1 MSHSVKSKL
10 VRNSLVLAISQA
22 IAMYA
27 RAEPPTG
34 PCIVESASDAGLF
47 DNGFK
52 TFRGCLADVEANS
65 VPEAD
70 FTIAFAPALKG
81 STITFD
87 ASNPPNNYA
96 AFSVEIFDADS
107 VGSLTIDGDI
117 NNDGVPDITI
127 DGGNRVD
134 EAGEDVRTLFIN
146 TSISGD
152 ITLDGLI
159 LTGGQ
164 MVEAQSTSY
173 SAAQGTA
180 LFVNGEDA
188 NITLKNSVISG
199 NVSGDNTT
207 EQCNSS
213 NGENSI
219 AYIKSRNA
227 LVSGTTLRDN
237 TGCQGHNTLVVN
249 SKYGRGE
256 NDGRVTLDNVLVDNN
271 QGAGAEV
278 VGRNVRINN
287 SRIER
292 NALGA
297 IIGTASKY
305 NGNASSPAPPT
316 ILISNSSVADNT
328 FGGVFALSYG
338 FLPQVLLEQSSIT
351 GNGNGNAITPGS
363 NKYLPGGLLSVLVG
377 ADFGLRDYEGSA
389 DPADPAVPLLPS
401 SRLQIVNSTISGNTT
416 GPAAVVFGI
425 TLQEE
430 ANVVTDDKYLD
441 VDIRNSTIIGSEPS
455 NDYLPPGVATLGALK
470 YSNSDS
476 SGFRRGSP
484 AGVNKLSVS
493 NSIITGATSGDTVGS
508 SCLAV
513 EKYDLITV
521 PADLNADPQ
530 VQEQTEKYAAIY
542 PAFGR
547 RNIVSNAGNAPSN
560 NVLGSGF
567 IDTGFFLSEDS
578 CGKAVFD
585 TPQDKNAVV
594 IGGKAEGD
602 PDSLAAVLDTEL
614 LRFGGITKVHSL
626 ITGSVAIDAG
636 DNDSATY
643 KPLITIGSVND
654 DSVALT
660 TDQRGFA
667 RPEWPSGVVD
677 IGAYEFTIDVDG
689 DGAAD
694 NEEDAVPGTNGSAQG
709 DGNDDGIADGDQL
722 DVTSRQIVNTGATP
736 IVVGGSNAYSTLTA
750 VDPSNGNNVLQL
762 SNVGWNETSAPTPP
776 DGAAFPLGGLS
787 FTASGLTGIQ
797 ANFELYVPAASGV
810 NTLYKQVGANS
821 TWTEVPST
829 RTVVGDKIKFTFS
842 LEDGGQFDVDGSANG
857 NIVDPIFPALSTSAT
872 PVPVMPLF
880 GLSLLGALL
889 ALLGLRAGKA
899 RR

>member
-34 PCIVESASDAGLF
+34 PCIVGSASDAGLL
-47 DNGFK
+47 DNGLK

-96 AFSVEIFDADS
+96 AFSVEIFGADS

-117 NNDGVPDITI
+117 DNDGAPDITI
-127 DGGNRVD
+127 DGDNRLDAV
-134 EAGEDVRTLFIN
+134 GEDVRTLVIN

-199 NVSGDNTT
+199 NVSGDITT
-207 EQCNSS
+207 EQCDSS
-213 NGENSI
+213 NDENSI

-227 LVSGTTLRDN
+227 LVSGTTLSDN

-271 QGAGAEV
+271 QGSGAEL
-278 VGRNVRINN
+278 VGRNVSINN

-292 NALGA
+292 NAFGA
-297 IIGTASKY
+297 IIVTTSKY
-305 NGNASSPAPPT
+305 NGNASSPALPT
-316 ILISNSSVADNT
+316 ISISNSSVADNT
-328 FGGVFALSYG
+328 LGGVFTLSYG

-351 GNGNGNAITPGS
+351 GNRNAIKAGS
-363 NKYLPGGLLSVLVG
+363 NKYLPGGLLSILVG

-389 DPADPAVPLLPS
+389 DPAVPAVPLLPS

-430 ANVVTDDKYLD
+430 ANLVTDDKYLD
-441 VDIRNSTIIGSEPS
+441 VDIRNSTIIGSEAS
-455 NDYLPPGVATLGALK
+455 DSYLQPGVATLGALK
-470 YSNSDS
+470 YSNNGSP
-476 SGFRRGSP
+476 GIRRGSA

-508 SCLAV
+508 SCLAI
-513 EKYDLITV
+513 EKYDVITV
-521 PADLNADPQ
+521 PADSNAVPQ

-547 RNIVSNAGNAPSN
+547 RNIVSNAGTLPFN
-560 NVLGSGF
+560 NLLGSGS
-567 IDTGFFLSEDS
+567 IDSGVVLNKDS

-594 IGGKAEGD
+594 IGGEAEGD
-602 PDSLAAVLDTEL
+602 PASLAAVLDTEL

-626 ITGSVAIDAG
+626 VTGSIAIDGG

-677 IGAYEFTIDVDG
+677 IGAYEFTSDVDG

-694 NEEDAVPGTNGSAQG
+694 NEEDAVPGTNGSNQG
-709 DGNDDGIADGDQL
+709 DGNDDGTADGEQL

-810 NTLYKQVGANS
+810 NTLYKQVGVNS

-872 PVPVMPLF
+872 PVPVMPLS

-889 ALLGLRAGKA
+889 ALLGLRASKA